1 MLGEDTILTDDPGVF
16 AVGSWTPEH
25 RDAYQ
30 EILSL
35 VRALPPAS
43 SRLTSADDKKTRA
56 LALTGVDKF
65 LKDLTSGPEGDGLAA
80 WHEPSVHAVQWFM
93 KLSPAFR
100 SELWR
105 RARTKKGRRCYRVS
119 CEWAQLGKK
128 RNPALKCVW
137 HVVVPE
143 NSQLAELKAAI
154 LKAGKFVSQKYGNA
168 ANRCTEG
175 GRFHVGQLVI
185 NDTGRRTSSKRYTIV
200 ENIGALQSSGG
211 YYDVTIR
218 KMRAPHGK
226 SKSKSKATRRSDA
239 TTILGTQD
247 DLDDSKAK
255 AKKLPEKVKRDTH
268 TVKSKATTVHA
279 ASKAGTPKS
288 DDDSQSFLKNAN
300 ALAKSTSSG
309 VSGSVRNVFDDTTS
323 EGGSD
328 YEWDGDAAAPK
339 DDFSL
344 AKNAVELDEIRK
356 PTTGVPRQ
364 AKKPAPAV
372 VKKKANKKKRL
383 EKVLV
388 SVRWKPLSG
397 LKLTPRVTSTVLTPF
412 FCAWATASS
421 RLRGTVGVVYLPCRN
436 YSATCRQLIL
446 F

>member
-1 MLGEDTILTDDPGVF
+1 M
-16 AVGSWTPEH
+16 
-25 RDAYQ
+25 
-30 EILSL
+30 
-35 VRALPPAS
+35 
-43 SRLTSADDKKTRA
+43 
-56 LALTGVDKF
+56 TGVDKF
-65 LKDLTSGPEGDGLAA
+65 IKDLDSGSEGDGLAA

-100 SELWR
+100 SELSR
-105 RARTKKGRRCYRVS
+105 RARTKKGRICYRVS

-128 RNPALKCVW
+128 RNPALTCVW

-200 ENIGALQSSGG
+200 ENIGDLQSSGG

-255 AKKLPEKVKRDTH
+255 ATERPPEAKLDTQNAHGKSKAIVPTAAKAATSNLDDGKAKAKKLPEKVKRDTH
-268 TVKSKATTVHA
+268 TVKSKATVHA

-288 DDDSQSFLKNAN
+288 DDDWQSFLKNAN

-309 VSGSVRNVFDDTTS
+309 VSGSVRDVVDDTAS

-328 YEWDGDAAAPK
+328 YDWDGDACC
-339 DDFSL
+339 
-344 AKNAVELDEIRK
+344 
-356 PTTGVPRQ
+356 TQG
-364 AKKPAPAV
+364 
-372 VKKKANKKKRL
+372 
-383 EKVLV
+383 
-388 SVRWKPLSG
+388 
-397 LKLTPRVTSTVLTPF
+397 
-412 FCAWATASS
+412 
-421 RLRGTVGVVYLPCRN
+421 
-436 YSATCRQLIL
+436 
-446 F
+446 